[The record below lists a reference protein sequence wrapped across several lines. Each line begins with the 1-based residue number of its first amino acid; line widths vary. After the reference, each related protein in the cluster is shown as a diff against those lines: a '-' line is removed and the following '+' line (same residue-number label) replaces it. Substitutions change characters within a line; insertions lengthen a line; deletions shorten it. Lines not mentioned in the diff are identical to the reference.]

1 MGFEFFILGM
11 TAHDRLLPSFPL
23 IRNAPRP
30 LDDGS
35 MPTVCCSDAASPTH
49 YAHLTR
55 QLHNLPVR
63 TSVRPAA
70 HEVLEP

>member
-30 LDDGS
+30 LDEG
-35 MPTVCCSDAASPTH
+35 PC
-49 YAHLTR
+49 
-55 QLHNLPVR
+55 LPFAVR
-63 TSVRPAA
+63 TRLAL
-70 HEVLEP
+70 HITQGEDLELTSNTISK